1 MTIVKDKYFII
12 CVSAVLISTLL
23 WSSLNAENEN
33 EEIKGIVFD
42 VRESE
47 NGFVFS
53 LESSQGIYQKCFF
66 FEEPEELMAY
76 SISGRL
82 SEDGNIFF
90 VKKMTLLE
98 YK

>member
-12 CVSAVLISTLL
+12 CVSTVLISVLI
-23 WSSLNAENEN
+23 WSTFNAEDEN
-33 EEIKGIVFD
+33 EDLKGIIFD
-42 VRESE
+42 IRESE
-47 NGFVFS
+47 NGFIFM
-53 LESSQGIYQKCFF
+53 LESSQGTHQKCFF

-76 SISGRL
+76 SISGYL